1 MYVQQDSPSIDKDD
15 QAAAYRS
22 TVVDFV
28 ENKVD
33 EIKLIFP
40 LPYTKFSLQDS
51 LKIKELEILYKESDG
66 LAVRVVDT
74 IPINDIYN
82 SGGRGQ
88 FSSLTNP
95 TTLVLINSIGEFR
108 AGDRDWETIRFFI

>member
-1 MYVQQDSPSIDKDD
+1 
-15 QAAAYRS
+15 
-22 TVVDFV
+22 
-28 ENKVD
+28 
-33 EIKLIFP
+33 
-40 LPYTKFSLQDS
+40 
-51 LKIKELEILYKESDG
+51 

-95 TTLVLINSIGEFR
+95 TTLVLINSIGEFK
-108 AGDRDWETIRFFI
+108 AGDPVYGRIKLVIQFMEEVLLLALKLFHIIRLRVF